1 MVLLLLLLALGAPA
15 AEMQK
20 APPVEK
26 RGEIFIKIE
35 PGVKVLLDGVEVG
48 TSGVRD
54 GGLYIRSVRSGKHK
68 LTLQVKDGG
77 AMDVD
82 VEVFPETTTPVSVS
96 SLTLRASARRRKSD
110 VEVRVES
117 DALECTATMGR
128 REESITSPRA
138 VLFED
143 VPTGSHHIAVS
154 CGGRNLGTTV
164 EVVPGRTLTV
174 EADFRAK
181 TMRVINDRPRVKEL
195 VVRSSRDML
204 VDAQIPSDAK
214 RALIA
219 ALRPTIEVLGTYD
232 RSDGKFVVR
241 LESRY
246 SSEISQVGD
255 RLRKSGAVKKV
266 EMTFVEELE
275 RPIRVRMD
283 LIISFY

>member
-1 MVLLLLLLALGAPA
+1 MVLLLLLLSLGAPGVDTH
-15 AEMQK
+15 K
-20 APPVEK
+20 TTPVEK

-35 PGVKVLLDGVEVG
+35 PGVKVLLDDIEVG
-48 TSGVRD
+48 TSGIRD
-54 GGLYIRSVRSGKHK
+54 GGLYIRSVRPGKHK

-82 VEVFPETTTPVSVS
+82 VEVFSDNTTPVSVS

-110 VEVRVES
+110 IELRVES
-117 DALECTATMGR
+117 DALECTATLGR

-143 VPTGSHHIAVS
+143 VPSGSHHIAVS
-154 CGGRNLGTTV
+154 CGGRSLATNV
-164 EVVPGRTLTV
+164 EVTPGRTLTV

-195 VVRSSRDML
+195 VVRSSRDLL

-219 ALRPTIEVLGTYD
+219 ALRPTIEVLGIYD

-241 LESRY
+241 LESKY
-246 SSEISQVGD
+246 SGEISQVSD

-266 EMTFVEELE
+266 ETTFVEELE